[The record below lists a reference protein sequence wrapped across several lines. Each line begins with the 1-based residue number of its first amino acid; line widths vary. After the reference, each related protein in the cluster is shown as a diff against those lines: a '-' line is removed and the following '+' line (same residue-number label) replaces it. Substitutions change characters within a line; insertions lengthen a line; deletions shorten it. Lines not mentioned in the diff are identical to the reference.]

1 MEYEKVEL
9 LGLKDTLEHL
19 LDFIWKM
26 ETSPP
31 YFYGIFDRMKNNIEL
46 FLCVQ
51 AEDVEYLIEILDRDW
66 REANRKLIGIQY
78 YDVRENNPSVD
89 LEECFYLSGMIA
101 EMSRFFERN
110 ERKRREKALYQRWK
124 EERED
129 EEDAIIFG

>member
-51 AEDVEYLIEILDRDW
+51 AEDVEYLLEILF
-66 REANRKLIGIQY
+66 RKSWKY
-78 YDVRENNPSVD
+78 HPKMMAFSSSS
-89 LEECFYLSGMIA
+89 LS
-101 EMSRFFERN
+101 S
-110 ERKRREKALYQRWK
+110 LHL
-124 EERED
+124 
-129 EEDAIIFG
+129 

>member
-51 AEDVEYLIEILDRDW
+51 AEDVEYLLEILDRDW
-66 REANRKLIGIQY
+66 KEANRKLIGIQY
-78 YDVRENNPSVD
+78 YESAFISQV
-89 LEECFYLSGMIA
+89 
-101 EMSRFFERN
+101 
-110 ERKRREKALYQRWK
+110 
-124 EERED
+124 
-129 EEDAIIFG
+129 

>member
-31 YFYGIFDRMKNNIEL
+31 YFYGIFDGMKNNIEL

-51 AEDVEYLIEILDRDW
+51 A
-66 REANRKLIGIQY
+66 
-78 YDVRENNPSVD
+78 
-89 LEECFYLSGMIA
+89 
-101 EMSRFFERN
+101 
-110 ERKRREKALYQRWK
+110 
-124 EERED
+124 
-129 EEDAIIFG
+129 